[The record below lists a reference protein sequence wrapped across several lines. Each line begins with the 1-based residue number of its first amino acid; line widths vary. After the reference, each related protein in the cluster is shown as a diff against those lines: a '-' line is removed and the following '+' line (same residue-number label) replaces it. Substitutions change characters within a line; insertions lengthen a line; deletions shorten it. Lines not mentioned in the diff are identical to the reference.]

1 MKSFASLAE
10 RIRNNRITIIRVG
23 DTVTWR
29 PGMARTI
36 AAGRGVMPMPLND
49 CKVVDLC
56 DVDGKSCAVIET
68 GIFGLRT
75 VLVADL
81 EPAPKQTIL
90 SGG

>member
-36 AAGRGVMPMPLND
+36 AAGRGVMPTPLND
-49 CKVVDLC
+49 CKVVDLY
-56 DVDGKSCAVIET
+56 DVDGKACAVIET
-68 GIFGLRT
+68 GLFGLRT